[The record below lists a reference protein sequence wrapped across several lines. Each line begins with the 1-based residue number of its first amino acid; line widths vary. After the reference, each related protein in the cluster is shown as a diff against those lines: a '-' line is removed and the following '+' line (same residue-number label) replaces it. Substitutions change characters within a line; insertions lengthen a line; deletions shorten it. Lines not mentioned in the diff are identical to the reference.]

1 MPVICQLL
9 QCCGEGLLATVQ
21 QRSGMES
28 WKSTVNNGWKNS
40 SATWVTVNV
49 TGNSNVFIN
58 ACYGLGATPIL
69 MSSNCVIWYILCLL
83 ERWWPTS
90 TNPFRN
96 IRDLRNSPNSLVPGN
111 EKIKYIHICIH
122 FNFHRWLLQVYTRDV
137 WSRLP
142 QLLATATSVYGSILK
157 IDSTKKICKK
167 LQGAAA
173 GTATWVTNVGN
184 EQGEVLMSVVTEAE
198 GLLSLK
204 NMADGLMKRFVY
216 SMLLKSM
223 CSTVY
228 LNI

>member
-28 WKSTVNNGWKNS
+28 WKFTVNNGWKNS

-58 ACYGLGATPIL
+58 ACYGLGSTPIL

-111 EKIKYIHICIH
+111 EKNKCIHIYIYTSI
-122 FNFHRWLLQVYTRDV
+122 FIGGYSKSTPGMFGPGFLNF
-137 WSRLP
+137 LP
-142 QLLATATSVYGSILK
+142 QLLLFMGQFW
-157 IDSTKKICKK
+157 K
-167 LQGAAA
+167 LIPLRRYARSCR
-173 GTATWVTNVGN
+173 
-184 EQGEVLMSVVTEAE
+184 EQLQELWLG
-198 GLLSLK
+198 
-204 NMADGLMKRFVY
+204 
-216 SMLLKSM
+216 
-223 CSTVY
+223 
-228 LNI
+228 